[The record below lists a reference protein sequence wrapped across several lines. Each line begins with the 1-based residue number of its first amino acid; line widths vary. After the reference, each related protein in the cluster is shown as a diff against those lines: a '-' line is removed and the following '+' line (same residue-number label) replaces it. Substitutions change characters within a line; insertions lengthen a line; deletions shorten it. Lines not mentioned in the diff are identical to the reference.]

1 MTMARAY
8 GIRGLLALM
17 AILSVAL
24 ASCESIGLRQ
34 PDTAPS
40 RALVERGEVL
50 YRENCQSCHGGETG
64 GQLRDIPPPHNA
76 NGHTWHHP
84 DQQIIDIILNGF
96 SFSVETQKMPAFKDT
111 LSKEDARAILAY
123 IKTWWTD
130 EQRKWQAEVTA
141 QSGQ

>member
-1 MTMARAY
+1 MAMARAY

-17 AILSVAL
+17 AMLSVVL

-34 PDTAPS
+34 PGTAPS
-40 RALVERGEVL
+40 RALVERGKAL

-96 SFSVETQKMPAFKDT
+96 SFSVERQKMPAFKDA